1 MRTLDGLPLGSLARV
16 TAVLGEG
23 DVPLRL
29 LEMGFLPD
37 VEVSV
42 VRRAPLGDPLEVE
55 VLGYRLVLRCSEAR
69 QVQVRLDSEAT

>member
-1 MRTLDGLPLGSLARV
+1 MSTLDGLPIGDRARV

-23 DVPLRL
+23 DVALRL

-37 VEVSV
+37 VEVSI

-55 VLGYRLVLRCSEAR
+55 VLGYRLVLRCSEAS
-69 QVQVRLDSEAT
+69 QVQVRLASEAP

>member
-1 MRTLDGLPLGSLARV
+1 MSTLDVLPLGRPARV

-23 DVPLRL
+23 DIPLRL

-42 VRRAPLGDPLEVE
+42 VKRAPLGDPLEVE
-55 VLGYRLVLRCSEAR
+55 VLGYRLVLRCSEASLIQIR
-69 QVQVRLDSEAT
+69 PVPEAP

>member
-1 MRTLDGLPLGSLARV
+1 MRTLDGLPLGRRARV

-23 DVPLRL
+23 DIPLRL

-69 QVQVRLDSEAT
+69 QVQVRLASEAS